1 MSIIKINKNKKHKNT
16 KNYPQYLYIDFRS
29 GLPYI
34 LQKKIKKII
43 PTDGPFLFFVVVFH
57 IHILLH
63 PHNCIQMSKQP
74 VKNKDFYVYL

>member
-34 LQKKIKKII
+34 LQKKNKKN
-43 PTDGPFLFFVVVFH
+43 
-57 IHILLH
+57 H
-63 PHNCIQMSKQP
+63 PHGWSFFIFCSSISYTYTITP
-74 VKNKDFYVYL
+74 P